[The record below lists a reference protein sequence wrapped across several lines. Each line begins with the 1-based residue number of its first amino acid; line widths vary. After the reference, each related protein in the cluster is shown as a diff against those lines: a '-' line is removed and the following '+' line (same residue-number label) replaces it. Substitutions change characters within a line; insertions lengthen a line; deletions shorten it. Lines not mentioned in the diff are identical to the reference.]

1 MLRETRQLLRKKAQ
15 QAGRQLHLSV
25 RVPFDLD
32 ESRREGME
40 VPTWIRE
47 QIVAQN
53 LDGFREGGRRSAKV
67 LFGEGDYY
75 SAEMHRAVAARHLE
89 AGANGI
95 YIWNQDWIKF
105 AKDDRFDPQ
114 SWREIGDPD
123 VLAGLDKHCTVGLSG
138 RGGSLPV
145 EIAVPGDTVQIRLDV
160 ADDLSS
166 APQRPKAALRVL
178 VEQLTSLDDVRIEL
192 NEAHLDAASATR
204 RYNYDDCWLDFP
216 VTDLLRK
223 GWSDLSLTVEEQNPH
238 VDAPLVVRS
247 VEAMIRFGT

>member
-1 MLRETRQLLRKKAQ
+1 MLRETRQLVRKKAQ

-47 QIVAQN
+47 QI
-53 LDGFREGGRRSAKV
+53 LDTV
-67 LFGEGDYY
+67 I
-75 SAEMHRAVAARHLE
+75 VAARHWE
-89 AGANGI
+89 AGADGI

-105 AKDDRFDPQ
+105 AKDDRDDPQ

-123 VLAGLDKHCTVGLSG
+123 VLAGLDKHYTVGLSG

-145 EIAVPGDTVQIRLDV
+145 EIAVPGDTVQIQLDV

-178 VEQLTSLDDVRIEL
+178 VEQLTSLDDVRFEL
-192 NEAHLDAASATR
+192 NEAHLDAASATLQLR
-204 RYNYDDCWLDFP
+204 R
-216 VTDLLRK
+216 LLARLPRYRPAEE
-223 GWSDLSLTVEEQNPH
+223 GVE
-238 VDAPLVVRS
+238 
-247 VEAMIRFGT
+247 

>member
-1 MLRETRQLLRKKAQ
+1 M
-15 QAGRQLHLSV
+15 

-47 QIVAQN
+47 QIVDTVIVASAGGGWNYRLPIEAYTELAAGTTCKIVAQN
-53 LDGFREGGRRSAKV
+53 LDGFREGGQRSAKV

-75 SAEMHRAVAARHLE
+75 SAEMHRAVAARHWE
-89 AGANGI
+89 AGADGI

-123 VLAGLDKHCTVGLSG
+123 VL
-138 RGGSLPV
+138 
-145 EIAVPGDTVQIRLDV
+145 
-160 ADDLSS
+160 SS

-178 VEQLTSLDDVRIEL
+178 VEQLTSLDDVRFEL

-223 GWSDLSLTVEEQNPH
+223 GWNDLSLTVEERNPH

-247 VEAMIRFGT
+247 AKP